1 MASSRVSARIN
12 LPTPGFDGH
21 VEELALEITVGTA
34 RERAKM
40 TEIDRTDRRILALLQ
55 ADGRISTVDLAEKVG
70 LSPTS
75 TSERLKRL
83 QREGFVSGFRA
94 MLDPRRLGL
103 ELLVFVEVSLDKT
116 TPDVFEK
123 FAAAVRRAPEVLECH
138 MVAGGFDYL
147 VKTRVADMA
156 AYRRFLG
163 EILLALPGV
172 KETRT
177 YAVMEEVKSDGVL
190 PV

>member
-1 MASSRVSARIN
+1 
-12 LPTPGFDGH
+12 
-21 VEELALEITVGTA
+21 
-34 RERAKM
+34 M
-40 TEIDRTDRRILALLQ
+40 TDLDAIDRRILALLQ
-55 ADGRISTVDLAEKVG
+55 EDGRLPAVEIAERVG

-75 TSERLKRL
+75 TGERLRRL
-83 QREGFVSGFRA
+83 QKEGVIAGFRA
-94 MLDPRRLGL
+94 RLDPRRLGL

-116 TPDVFEK
+116 TPDVFER

-163 EILLALPGV
+163 EVLLALPGV
-172 KETRT
+172 RETRT
-177 YAVMEEVKSDGVL
+177 YAVMEEVKSDGPL

>member
-1 MASSRVSARIN
+1 
-12 LPTPGFDGH
+12 
-21 VEELALEITVGTA
+21 
-34 RERAKM
+34 M
-40 TEIDRTDRRILALLQ
+40 TEIDRTDRRILGVLQ
-55 ADGRISTVDLAEKVG
+55 DDGRISTVDLAERIG

-75 TSERLKRL
+75 TSERVRRL
-83 QREGFVSGFRA
+83 QREGVVSGFRA
-94 MLDPRRLGL
+94 ILDPRRLGL

-116 TPDVFEK
+116 TPDVFQK
-123 FAAAVRRAPEVLECH
+123 FAEAVRRAPEVLECH

-147 VKTRVADMA
+147 VKTRVADMP

-163 EILLALPGV
+163 DVLLALPGV

-177 YAVMEEVKSDGVL
+177 YAVMEEVKSDGAL